1 MKLVED
7 FFNKLASEIDKTY
20 FPNLKYYRDDTKCAN
35 IHYAIELY
43 SNGCT
48 TYKTLINKLAKNT
61 KETKQNLHVIVSKHV
76 IDFEDFKYE
85 IN

>member
-1 MKLVED
+1 MKLVQD

-20 FPNLKYYRDDTKCAN
+20 FPNLKYYRDDIKCAN
-35 IHYAIELY
+35 VHYAIELY
-43 SNGCT
+43 SNGCS
-48 TYKTLINKLAKNT
+48 TYSTLIKKLAKNT
-61 KETKQNLHVIVSKHV
+61 KESREKIHSIVSKHV